1 MSKSLREIRFSQTH
15 RRTGTRRRFII
26 AQFEDAA
33 SQPPQ
38 SYLET
43 ELYSAAAGPLVWRYK
58 VQIGD
63 SGTWSAFRPLE
74 VALDASD
81 EDVRKSATQHLASP
95 IWDPGMER

>member
-1 MSKSLREIRFSQTH
+1 MTKSLREIRFSQTH

-33 SQPPQ
+33 SQAPQ

-43 ELYSAAAGPLVWRYK
+43 ELYSAPVGAPVWYYK

-63 SGTWSAFRPLE
+63 AGAWSAFRPLE

-81 EDVRKSATQHLASP
+81 AEVRKIAAQHLAKP
-95 IWDPGMER
+95 ARDRGERL